1 MNTYMKNLAQ
11 SGGDLGQVYT
21 HTLQTAL
28 VPSTM
33 DPVLILTFLHQT
45 LPPLQQ
51 C

>member
-33 DPVLILTFLHQT
+33 DPDLTLTFLHQT